1 MPKHRK
7 HSQTREERFQSFSL
21 CQLSILGASEKVC
34 EYVCVDLRVLYLYV
48 TKQRERER
56 DNPKREDGRECVCMK
71 IIRALYRD
79 EIYSLYVVG

>member
-1 MPKHRK
+1 M
-7 HSQTREERFQSFSL
+7 
-21 CQLSILGASEKVC
+21 C